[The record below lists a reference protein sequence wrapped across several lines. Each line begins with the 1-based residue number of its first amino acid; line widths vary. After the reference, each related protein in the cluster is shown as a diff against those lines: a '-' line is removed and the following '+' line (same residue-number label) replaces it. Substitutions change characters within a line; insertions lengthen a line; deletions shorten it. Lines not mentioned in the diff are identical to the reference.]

1 MYVSSPTLTDK
12 VSKMIRQ
19 DILDGVLK
27 PGQKLVV
34 AELKEKYNVGAS
46 PIREALVQLS
56 WSKYV
61 KLEPQKGCWVAPV
74 CKDEL
79 NDLYESLQMVSACLL
94 NKAIVIGDENWELD
108 VLTAYHKLSRSKS
121 GESFCWKEWEE
132 RHNQFLTALFEG
144 AGSANMFGFFRDLLT
159 QIKRYQYFAM
169 QMLGTGNPGHC
180 NINEQEMLMKTSL
193 DKKSQDALGYLER
206 YLRQSMQCIE
216 AAIDNQYRILASE

>member
-1 MYVSSPTLTDK
+1 MSSPTLTDK

-121 GESFCWKEWEE
+121 G
-132 RHNQFLTALFEG
+132 
-144 AGSANMFGFFRDLLT
+144 
-159 QIKRYQYFAM
+159 
-169 QMLGTGNPGHC
+169 
-180 NINEQEMLMKTSL
+180 
-193 DKKSQDALGYLER
+193 
-206 YLRQSMQCIE
+206 
-216 AAIDNQYRILASE
+216 